1 MFTVIAERRAIKIV
15 LLRRSLTGTMIV
27 KSIIYTLQDTQ
38 EEYFIMKLALNDI
51 MVVTETRM
59 TKIILL

>member
-38 EEYFIMKLALNDI
+38 EEYFIMKFALND
-51 MVVTETRM
+51 
-59 TKIILL
+59 KQS